1 MDFELAK
8 ILSQIA
14 EDAISK
20 DKNEIPLFLH
30 ARRIEKLYHFTSIA
44 NLESIAE
51 FGILGRNEL
60 HEKNISF
67 RPSDLER
74 EEPILNGICCSFT
87 SPNKYML
94 SKKIARG
101 HNLVILE
108 FERLTE
114 LLTTKKFIA
123 IPGNF
128 GSPTLK
134 NEFTQW
140 PEDFIGGA
148 GLSNL
153 FLNPE
158 IRNLYEIPMSEPTDP
173 QSELIFLDSIPW
185 HFVKTI
191 YSPKMQGYA
200 DQNVV
205 REVLKNLPGNVIF
218 QSQSEKLF
226 DSIDWSNPL
235 GRIEFENRKWNK
247 SWFPNY

>member
-1 MDFELAK
+1 MDIELAK
-8 ILSQIA
+8 ILGQIA

-30 ARRIEKLYHFTSIA
+30 ARRIEKLYHFTSIE
-44 NLESIAE
+44 NLESIAK
-51 FGILGRNEL
+51 FGLLGRSEL
-60 HEKNISF
+60 SEKSIKY

-94 SKKIARG
+94 NNKIARG

-108 FERLTE
+108 FEGLVE
-114 LLTTKKFIA
+114 LLTTKKFVG

-128 GSPTLK
+128 GSSILK

-140 PEDFIGGA
+140 PENFIGGA

-153 FLNPE
+153 FLNQE
-158 IRNLYEIPMSEPTDP
+158 IRDLYDVPDSEPTDP
-173 QSELIFLDSIPW
+173 QSEIIFLDSIPW
-185 HFVKTI
+185 HYVKTI
-191 YSPKMQGYA
+191 YSPKIQGYA

-205 REVLKNLPGNVIF
+205 REVLKKLPGNVIF
-218 QSQSEKLF
+218 QSQNERLF
-226 DSIDWSNPL
+226 ESIDWKNPL
-235 GRIEFENRKWNK
+235 ARLEFEKRKWSK
-247 SWFPNY
+247 SWLGEL